1 MLGRLPEFIDPLR
14 LAQQQ
19 RVLKGKIS
27 LSCMKRLVPFL
38 ARTEGTVEVD
48 LNFGIDELGVHYIHG
63 GFDTVLDLICQRCL
77 EPMTIRLG
85 GPVSLGVVR
94 SEAEGERLP
103 GHYEPL
109 IVGSDA
115 VLLPAIIEDEVMLAL
130 PIVPMHASA
139 QCPGWESEAGE
150 SEAGAGE
157 PPEGE
162 DGQKSEKVSPFAV
175 LNALKKDRR
184 S

>member
-27 LSCMKRLVPFL
+27 LSYMKRLVPFL
-38 ARTEGTVEVD
+38 ATTEGAVDVD
-48 LNFGIDELGVHYIHG
+48 LNFGIDEFGVHYIQG

-77 EPMTIRLG
+77 EPMTTRLG
-85 GPVSLGVVR
+85 GPVSLGIVR

-109 IVGSDA
+109 IIGSDA

-139 QCPGWESEAGE
+139 QCPVWEIAAGE

-157 PPEGE
+157 PPAGE
-162 DGQKSEKVSPFAV
+162 DGRKSEKVSPFAV
-175 LNALKKDRR
+175 LNKLKKDRR